1 MDGIILINKPQ
12 GMTSHDVVN
21 RVRRIMHTKKVGH
34 CGTLDPMATG
44 VLVVGI
50 NKATKAMQ
58 FLMSEEKEYRA
69 TLKLG
74 SATDTYDSEG
84 KVLETKPFTGYDHLD
99 EVLSSFKGDS
109 MQKPPMYSAIKINGK
124 KLYEY
129 AREGI
134 EVEVPERPITIYK
147 LDLVNAHDDEI
158 TIDVKCSK
166 GTYIRTLCHDIG
178 EKLQVGGCMEEL
190 ERTKVG
196 HFLKEDAVTLDEV
209 RQKMEQGEGAELFT
223 PLDQIFAELPAVTVT
238 DAKAWMS
245 YNGNDLPERF
255 LLEKEAWTDGQEV
268 RVYDSRKNF
277 IGLYQYRAPKKLF
290 HIKKMFLD
298 PEAEKIEK

>member
-74 SATDTYDSEG
+74 SATDTYDAEG
-84 KVLETKPFTGYDHLD
+84 KVLETKPFTGYENLE

-147 LDLVNAHDDEI
+147 LDLVNVHDD
-158 TIDVKCSK
+158 
-166 GTYIRTLCHDIG
+166 
-178 EKLQVGGCMEEL
+178 
-190 ERTKVG
+190 
-196 HFLKEDAVTLDEV
+196 
-209 RQKMEQGEGAELFT
+209 
-223 PLDQIFAELPAVTVT
+223 
-238 DAKAWMS
+238 
-245 YNGNDLPERF
+245 
-255 LLEKEAWTDGQEV
+255 
-268 RVYDSRKNF
+268 
-277 IGLYQYRAPKKLF
+277 
-290 HIKKMFLD
+290 
-298 PEAEKIEK
+298 

>member
-44 VLVVGI
+44 VLVIGI

-74 SATDTYDSEG
+74 SSTDTYDAEG
-84 KVLETKPFTGYDHLD
+84 KVIETKPFTGYENLE

-109 MQKPPMYSAIKINGK
+109 MQQPPMYSAIKINGK

-147 LDLVNAHDDEI
+147 LDLVDAHDDEI

-166 GTYIRTLCHDIG
+166 GTYIRSLCVDIG
-178 EKLQVGGCMEEL
+178 KALGYPAHMTALVRNQSGHFTIDQAVTLEEL
-190 ERTKVG
+190 EENNGPVMP
-196 HFLKEDAVTLDEV
+196 LEEV
-209 RQKMEQGEGAELFT
+209 FS
-223 PLDQIFAELPAVTVT
+223 F
-238 DAKAWMS
+238 
-245 YNGNDLPERF
+245 
-255 LLEKEAWTDGQEV
+255 
-268 RVYDSRKNF
+268 YDSMVVDERIVMTGQKIKSDKDHNVA
-277 IGLYQYRAPKKLF
+277 IYSKEGKLLAIYGPDGKGNLKSLRGLF
-290 HIKKMFLD
+290 
-298 PEAEKIEK
+298 